1 MSVLWFCYNFFKEG
15 PCASGGSPEPE
26 LPGHQCLVF
35 YFMCYFLDSLHSA
48 LLGREK
54 LGGLC
59 VVLGG
64 RELAVPLRA
73 SLKHQHLKRMGGSC
87 GAVARSACFLHVL
100 LTSEAVPMNVV

>member
-1 MSVLWFCYNFFKEG
+1 MPRFCFLFVFFVVVVVL
-15 PCASGGSPEPE
+15 
-26 LPGHQCLVF
+26 F
-35 YFMCYFLDSLHSA
+35 YFVLFGSLHSA

-64 RELAVPLRA
+64 RQLAIPLRA

-87 GAVARSACFLHVL
+87 GAVAGSACFLHVL